1 MIAKKT
7 KKNVINKFVGDVIQR
22 AYKKEAEASFL
33 YDTISRIDRTET

>member
-7 KKNVINKFVGDVIQR
+7 KKNVINKFVEDVIQR
-22 AYKKEAEASFL
+22 ALKKEAEASF